1 MSEVKTKRPL
11 LSHRAKVILA
21 LAVIFI
27 LVVLS
32 FFAPPEGD
40 SNNVTGDLAVTPTV
54 SIVHPVGTLIVNH
67 SAVLSG
73 VQITVTQV
81 QEAVAFSNDRKH
93 GGTFT
98 VRVYVRTLNGGQTP
112 VGIDYSSQIRLL
124 LPGGQVIAP
133 KYVTVAP
140 VSLPNQKQDGYFDFP
155 VPSQIDLSSLMLRL
169 GNEAMVAFAG

>member
-40 SNNVTGDLAVTPTV
+40 SNNVTGDLAITPTV
-54 SIVHPVGTLIVNH
+54 SIIHPVGTLIVNH

-81 QEAVAFSNDRKH
+81 QEALAFSNDRKH

-98 VRVYVRTLNGGQTP
+98 VRVYVRTLNDGHMP
-112 VGIDYSSQIRLL
+112 VGIDYSAQIRLL

-155 VPSQIDLSSLMLRL
+155 VPSQVDLSSLVLRL

>member
-40 SNNVTGDLAVTPTV
+40 SNNVTGDLAITPTV
-54 SIVHPVGTLIVNH
+54 SIIHPVGTLIVNH

-81 QEAVAFSNDRKH
+81 QEALAFSNDRKH

-98 VRVYVRTLNGGQTP
+98 VRVYVRTLNDGHMP
-112 VGIDYSSQIRLL
+112 VGIDYSAQIRLL

-155 VPSQIDLSSLMLRL
+155 VPSQVDLSSLMLRL

>member
-54 SIVHPVGTLIVNH
+54 SIIHPVGTLIVNH

-98 VRVYVRTLNGGQTP
+98 VRVYVSRMDISTSP
-112 VGIDYSSQIRLL
+112 FPARL
-124 LPGGQVIAP
+124 I
-133 KYVTVAP
+133 Y
-140 VSLPNQKQDGYFDFP
+140 
-155 VPSQIDLSSLMLRL
+155 LRSCS
-169 GNEAMVAFAG
+169 V